1 MGGAAVGGAGGKGDD
16 FEELEN
22 CAAGFEGLREARGG
36 SIKSY
41 FPGLPAAGLDAG
53 LLGAMGGA
61 VVGGATGGFEG
72 GETGGFEG
80 GAFFDAAVFAVMF
93 RTAGVSSRNE
103 STSKSSLALAT
114 ALADALVGLAA
125 FLVETSAMSSLTFF
139 AANFFS
145 RSLDL
150 FLISAILAEN
160 LSVPALLVSS
170 SLSCWGWH
178 TNRRT
183 GFFREKYIGFIKIF
197 DNCIV
202 QSIPIFGFF
211 NGGNFCLIF

>member
-16 FEELEN
+16 FEELED

-170 SLSCWGWH
+170 SLAAGVGI
-178 TNRRT
+178 RIEELV
-183 GFFREKYIGFIKIF
+183 FFAKNTLVLLKSLTTVSSKAFPSLDFLMVVIF
-197 DNCIV
+197 A
-202 QSIPIFGFF
+202 
-211 NGGNFCLIF
+211 